1 MTVGE
6 KVRELRV
13 AKMMS
18 QSELAGTYITR
29 NMISCIES
37 GAALPSLSTV
47 LYLAKRLGVSAGYLL
62 AENEDDLFYRKMEQM
77 ENVKKAFRE
86 GEWEVCRS
94 LCQTMLTDGDD
105 ELLLLLAQCWL
116 QIAKEEFW
124 KGKLHAACRSFDQA
138 IELAAKSLYPQPQ
151 IPAEA
156 KTYFAYLRRI
166 SPTLFSDILD
176 EDAPTEFLLATP
188 FAAYLSALEALE
200 AGNSEPVEAFLRG
213 NPEKSFFSEHLL
225 AKYKFEKGDPAGAK
239 AHLEGLLHATDTML
253 NEVQLYAVLSDLEI
267 VCRETEDYRAA
278 YRYAGEKVQLHEQLL
293 KD

>member
-1 MTVGE
+1 M
-6 KVRELRV
+6 
-13 AKMMS
+13 
-18 QSELAGTYITR
+18 
-29 NMISCIES
+29 
-37 GAALPSLSTV
+37 
-47 LYLAKRLGVSAGYLL
+47 AKRLGVSAGYLL

-86 GEWEVCRS
+86 GDWEVCRS
-94 LCQTMLTDGDD
+94 LCQTLLVEGDD

-124 KGKLHAACRSFDQA
+124 KGKLRAACRSFDAA

-151 IPAEA
+151 ISAEA

-176 EDAPTEFLLATP
+176 ADAPTDFVLATP
-188 FAAYLSALEALE
+188 FAAYLNVLEALD
-200 AGNSEPVEAFLRG
+200 AGDLTPAETFLRE
-213 NPEKSFFSEHLL
+213 NPEKSFFSEHLF
-225 AKYKFEKGDPAGAK
+225 AKCEFAKGDPSAAK
-239 AHLEGLLHATDTML
+239 TRLEGLLHSGDELL
-253 NEVQLYAVLSDLEI
+253 NEVQLYAVLTDLEV

-293 KD
+293 KDG